1 MKCNEIRELLSPYID
16 HMLELNQMKILEE
29 HLSTCDSCKK
39 EYNELIEILSLLG
52 QLKDVVIPD
61 SFAFRLKNSLI
72 EEKRD
77 SIDSGAIRLQTRKK
91 HSKWRILSSIAAIFT
106 VGILSFGMYHD
117 ILGIVPDKLNGS
129 DQAESIQMESDSA
142 LEDAAM
148 LNDSANKE
156 EAYDL
161 RVSSIKEVEDASILQ
176 ETNNYTGAMI
186 DEDGSAPEP
195 EMAAYGVSDSGFS
208 DDKVKTESI
217 EDRGFISKQVN
228 QFNVE
233 ELNKYRMI
241 MPIQEVES
249 NSAAIKYYNNLIQE
263 KLRDFDY
270 EIIDY
275 TYSLTGEWHFKIFI
289 YKNKDGN
296 TYNQE
301 VLIIGRNGA
310 IEVLNSNEIMGL

>member
-1 MKCNEIRELLSPYID
+1 M
-16 HMLELNQMKILEE
+16 
-29 HLSTCDSCKK
+29 
-39 EYNELIEILSLLG
+39 
-52 QLKDVVIPD
+52 
-61 SFAFRLKNSLI
+61 
-72 EEKRD
+72 
-77 SIDSGAIRLQTRKK
+77 
-91 HSKWRILSSIAAIFT
+91 
-106 VGILSFGMYHD
+106 
-117 ILGIVPDKLNGS
+117 
-129 DQAESIQMESDSA
+129 
-142 LEDAAM
+142 
-148 LNDSANKE
+148 
-156 EAYDL
+156 
-161 RVSSIKEVEDASILQ
+161 
-176 ETNNYTGAMI
+176 
-186 DEDGSAPEP
+186 
-195 EMAAYGVSDSGFS
+195 
-208 DDKVKTESI
+208 KTESI

-263 KLRDFDY
+263 KLRDFDH